1 MLKHLKQWLGIERP
15 RPVVDDEVWQRVES
29 NLPFLDFLPTPDRRR
44 LRDLALDLLAEKEC
58 HGAQGLELTDEILLG
73 IALQASLPVL
83 NIGLEAYR
91 GWVGII
97 VYPGDFVIPRHVIDE
112 AGVVHDYNDEVL
124 GEAWAGGPVLVS
136 WFGGHHPV
144 GVNVVIHEFAHKLDM
159 ANGEADGFPPL
170 PARMSRRDWA
180 AAFTPA
186 YEALCAQVDAG
197 HASALDPYGSE
208 NPGEFFAVASEAFF
222 ETPGLLQNAFPAVYD
237 QLKSYYDLDPAAGQ
251 ARLIQARDL
260 RRDAT

>member
-1 MLKHLKQWLGIERP
+1 MLKRLRKWLGLEKP
-15 RPVVDDEVWQRVES
+15 RPVVADTVWRKVES
-29 NLPFLDFLPTPDRRR
+29 SLPFLEFLAFSDR
-44 LRDLALDLLAEKEC
+44 LRLRELALDLLAEKEF

-73 IALQASLPVL
+73 VALQASLPVL

-97 VYPGDFVIPRHVIDE
+97 VYPGDFVIPRHETDE
-112 AGVVHDYNDEVL
+112 AGVVHDYDDEVL
-124 GEAWAGGPVLVS
+124 GEAWPGGPVLVS
-136 WFGGHHPV
+136 WFGGHQPF

-159 ANGEADGFPPL
+159 ANGEADGFPAL

-186 YEALCAQVDAG
+186 YEKLCAQVDADETP
-197 HASALDPYGSE
+197 ALDPYGSE

-222 ETPGLLQNAFPAVYD
+222 ETPGQLHDTFPAVYD
-237 QLKSYYDLDPAAGQ
+237 QLKSYYGLDPAAGE
-251 ARLIQARDL
+251 ACL
-260 RRDAT
+260 RGNPGPHPDAT

>member
-1 MLKHLKQWLGIERP
+1 MLKRIKEWLGLESP
-15 RPVVDDEVWQRVES
+15 RPVVPNELWDRIES
-29 NLPFLDFLPTPDRRR
+29 GLPFLAFLTVSDR
-44 LRDLALDLLAEKEC
+44 LRLRELALAFLADKEF

-83 NIGLEAYR
+83 NIGLEAYH

-97 VYPGDFVIPRHVIDE
+97 VYPGGFVIPRHEVDE
-112 AGVVHDYNDEVL
+112 AGVVHSYDDEVL

-136 WFGGHHPV
+136 WFGGHHPI

-159 ANGEADGFPPL
+159 ANGEADGFPAL

-186 YEALCAQVDAG
+186 YEKLCAQVDADEMT
-197 HASALDPYGSE
+197 ALDPYGSE

-222 ETPGLLQNAFPAVYD
+222 ETPGQLLDAFPAVYD
-237 QLKSYYDLDPAAGQ
+237 QLKSYYGLDPAAGE
-251 ARLIQARDL
+251 AGLRAEPDL
-260 RRDAT
+260 HRGAT